1 MSNGREFHC
10 FGAQQEENRV
20 LAESSNL
27 NSGMH
32 HASSSYK
39 FKKTNK
45 QKRPVPGHP
54 RRRCRSPGVCWGSPS
69 GN

>member
-27 NSGMH
+27 NTGMH

-39 FKKTNK
+39 MKRAKTAST
-45 QKRPVPGHP
+45 RP
-54 RRRCRSPGVCWGSPS
+54 SSATL
-69 GN
+69 